1 MATNQQKTVQA
12 ADHNHFPWTHVIGFV
27 SSIVLTLIALWIGL
41 YTNFALS
48 VKIAVVFTLA
58 FIQAGIQL
66 FMFMHMTES
75 SSGRVQVINTV
86 FAIFVA
92 VVTVLGSVWV
102 MNDH

>member
-1 MATNQQKTVQA
+1 MANSQQKSVQGI
-12 ADHNHFPWTHVIGFV
+12 DHNHFPWSHVIGFA
-27 SSIVLTLIALWIGL
+27 SSIILTLIALWIGL

-86 FAIFVA
+86 FAVFVA

>member
-1 MATNQQKTVQA
+1 MANNQQNTA
-12 ADHNHFPWTHVIGFV
+12 GDHNHFPWSHVIGFI
-27 SSIVLTLIALWIGL
+27 SSIVLTIVALWIGL
-41 YTNFALS
+41 YTDFSLS

-58 FIQAGIQL
+58 FLQAGIQL

-75 SSGRVQVINTV
+75 ESGNVQVVNTA